1 MSTTATV
8 LGCLLLLLGG
18 LAGIVNRQVLDGPR
32 FAEHVDAVRSDP
44 AVARLVGQ
52 RITDR
57 VLELEPDLVAVR
69 PLIEAVATS
78 LAGSELLGPAV
89 RAGATRLHTA
99 FTGTGSEPV
108 VLRLADVG
116 AVLTATLRA
125 LSPGRDTVL
134 PEDFDVTLA
143 KFGSGSF
150 ATESI
155 ALTQWVGLLSWLLPL
170 LALLLLAFA
179 VWVARDR
186 PTAGVRAGVGVA
198 ATGLGI
204 GLLAVVATALAASAD
219 PESLT
224 QVSLAAF
231 WDELAPSVWWLCA
244 AFVAAGAVLAGA
256 SSQLRTQDLR
266 HAGAQAWTSLAH
278 GGTTGWV
285 LARGLGLA
293 LLGLALLRNPALVL
307 RVTAA
312 LAGLGLLFVAAV
324 VLARVPAP
332 RASPRE
338 RLRRFR
344 PRLALMWLLPV
355 LLVTGLVVRNAA
367 PADSA
372 IPIVASNTRACNG
385 HVALC
390 DRRYDDVAYPATHNS
405 MSAADEPRWFLPEQ
419 PTSLVGQLDSG
430 VRVLL
435 IDTWYGQP
443 TQRAGV
449 VVTAAK
455 DRDSA
460 LAQAEADYSPD
471 VVAAA
476 LRVRQSA
483 NLTPTGPPEPY
494 LCHAMCELGSTKL
507 EPAMKGVEEWMAAH
521 PREVVTL
528 FIQDEVSPADT
539 AAVLEQAGLTA
550 YAHTQLPG
558 QRWPT
563 LREMVT
569 SGKRLVVLMENEGG
583 GATYPWLLQGFDWV
597 QDTPYEN
604 ASASS
609 FSCRRLRGTPDSP
622 LLLVNHWL
630 NGYTSL
636 VTDAQTVNAYGV
648 LMPQLE
654 RCQSERGMIPN
665 FVAVNFYDRGNLF
678 AAVDTLNGF
687 G

>member
-32 FAEHVDAVRSDP
+32 FADHVDAVRSDP

-307 RVTAA
+307 RVTAG

-332 RASPRE
+332 RTSPRE

-372 IPIVASNTRACNG
+372 IPLVASNTRACNG

-390 DRRYDDVAYPATHNS
+390 DRRYDDVAFRRPTTRCR
-405 MSAADEPRWFLPEQ
+405 P
-419 PTSLVGQLDSG
+419 PTSHAGSCPSSRPAWWDSWTPG
-430 VRVLL
+430 SGCCSS
-435 IDTWYGQP
+435 TPG
-443 TQRAGV
+443 
-449 VVTAAK
+449 TAS
-455 DRDSA
+455 RRSA
-460 LAQAEADYSPD
+460 PAWWSRRRRTATRPSHRPRRTTAPMSS
-471 VVAAA
+471 
-476 LRVRQSA
+476 R
-483 NLTPTGPPEPY
+483 PP
-494 LCHAMCELGSTKL
+494 CG
-507 EPAMKGVEEWMAAH
+507 
-521 PREVVTL
+521 
-528 FIQDEVSPADT
+528 
-539 AAVLEQAGLTA
+539 
-550 YAHTQLPG
+550 
-558 QRWPT
+558 
-563 LREMVT
+563 
-569 SGKRLVVLMENEGG
+569 
-583 GATYPWLLQGFDWV
+583 
-597 QDTPYEN
+597 
-604 ASASS
+604 SASRPTS
-609 FSCRRLRGTPDSP
+609 PPPGRPSRTSVTRCASSGRPSWSRL
-622 LLLVNHWL
+622 
-630 NGYTSL
+630 
-636 VTDAQTVNAYGV
+636 
-648 LMPQLE
+648 
-654 RCQSERGMIPN
+654 
-665 FVAVNFYDRGNLF
+665 
-678 AAVDTLNGF
+678 
-687 G
+687 